1 MKYELFYQHKV
12 WRKDQIQKIEV
23 FKLHTASTEFARLMR
38 LPGVLYVR
46 MFEDKKLVAEYR
58 KEGLKNE

>member
-12 WRKDQIQKIEV
+12 WHKDQVQKIEV
-23 FKLHTASTEFARLMR
+23 FKLHTASTEFSRLMR

-58 KEGLKNE
+58 EGGLYEL